1 TKMFGL
7 GLATA
12 IFIDATVVRMV
23 LVPATMTL
31 LGRTNW
37 WLPKWLD
44 RTLPRGPV
52 GADEPDAQST
62 GEAPRPRL
70 VDR

>member
-1 TKMFGL
+1 
-7 GLATA
+7 
-12 IFIDATVVRMV
+12 V

-31 LGRTNW
+31 LGQTNW

-52 GADEPDAQST
+52 GTDGTEGTDGTDTEST
-62 GEAPRPRL
+62 GEVPRPRL
-70 VDR
+70 LDR